1 MKRMQVMFG
10 AMLVFVLSAFLAA
23 QGNGNGGSGNGGS
36 GGGTIQNLDPS
47 QLFHFEGT
55 VTAILAEP
63 GSGQPGFV
71 LTPVAGEPVTIQA
84 GPYWL
89 FDSEEF
95 ELTEGDVV
103 SVDAFASAD
112 PAVEVFYAAVIHNL
126 TDGTELVLRGEDGRP
141 LWTGGRQYQFGD
153 HGRRGDRAG
162 TRGGECDGAGNGS
175 GNGPAEG
182 RGRGRQGGADNGGAC
197 QLPDLASLR
206 EIAGS
211 VTATSF
217 SLGARA
223 CGFTLTDADGVTYAI
238 AMGPAWYLAANGVTV
253 QTGDAVTVLAANCLA
268 DPSRWIAF
276 QVVNHTAGT
285 AIVLRGED
293 GLPLWKKN

>member
-1 MKRMQVMFG
+1 MKRMHVMFG
-10 AMLVFVLSAFLAA
+10 AILVVALSAFLAA

-36 GGGTIQNLDPS
+36 GGGTIQHLDPS

-55 VTAILAEP
+55 ITAILAEP
-63 GSGQPGFV
+63 GAGQPGFV
-71 LTPVAGEPVTIQA
+71 LTPVTGEPVTIQA

-89 FDSEEF
+89 FDSEAF
-95 ELTEGDVV
+95 ELTEGDAVA
-103 SVDAFASAD
+103 VDAFASTD
-112 PAVEVFYAAVIHNL
+112 PAVKVYYAAVIRNL

-141 LWTGGRQYQFGD
+141 LWTGGRRYQFGD
-153 HGRRGDRAG
+153 HGRRGDRSG
-162 TRGGECDGAGNGS
+162 TPGGECDGS

-206 EIAGS
+206 EIASS
-211 VTATSF
+211 VIATSF

-223 CGFTLTDADGVTYAI
+223 CGFTLTDADGVTCAI
-238 AMGPAWYLAANGVTV
+238 AMGPAWYLAANSFDV
-253 QTGDAVTVLAANCLA
+253 QTGDVVTVLAANCLA
-268 DPSRWIAF
+268 DPARWIAF
-276 QVVNHTAGT
+276 QVVNHTVGT

>member
-1 MKRMQVMFG
+1 MKRMHVLFG
-10 AMLVFVLSAFLAA
+10 AMLVFALTAFLAA

-36 GGGTIQNLDPS
+36 GGGTIQHLDPS
-47 QLFHFEGT
+47 QLFHFEGI
-55 VTAILAEP
+55 VTAILAAP
-63 GSGQPGFV
+63 GAGQPGFV
-71 LTPVAGEPVTIQA
+71 LTPAAGEPVTIQA

-89 FDSEEF
+89 FDSEAF
-95 ELTEGDVV
+95 ELTEGDAV

-112 PAVEVFYAAVIHNL
+112 PAVAVFHAAVIRNL

-141 LWTGGRQYQFGD
+141 LWTGGRQYQLGD

-162 TRGGECDGAGNGS
+162 MPGGECDGS

-206 EIAGS
+206 EITGR

-223 CGFTLTDADGVTYAI
+223 CGFTLTDADGVTCAI
-238 AMGPAWYLAANGVTV
+238 AMGPAWYLAANSFTV
-253 QTGDAVTVLAANCLA
+253 QTGDAVTVLAGNCLA
-268 DPSRWIAF
+268 DPARWIAF
-276 QVVNHTAGT
+276 QVVNHSAGT
-285 AIVLRGED
+285 AIVLRGEN
-293 GLPLWKKN
+293 GLPLWKRN